1 MTHTPRTAEQIRAAL
16 QQAARDNDGAIVD
29 DKTRWAVISQMEK
42 AWQGESGP
50 IRKSNRKAA
59 TAYLFGHPSTKQ
71 LSDAHI
77 RALADWLH
85 DFDFWSDL
93 RTCLRQALKDAGQ
106 LELEAYRREDMRHD
120 AEMYQDELDNKRA
133 NE

>member
-16 QQAARDNDGAIVD
+16 QQAARDNDGAIVE
-29 DKTRWAVISQMEK
+29 DKTRWAVIAEMEA
-42 AWQGESGP
+42 AWRDEPGKV
-50 IRKSNRKAA
+50 RTANRRTVTKW
-59 TAYLFGHPSTKQ
+59 LLGHASTKQ

-93 RTCLRQALKDAGQ
+93 RLCLRQALIEAGQ
-106 LELEAYRREDMRHD
+106 MQFAADRQHELREDGLRD
-120 AEMYQDELDNKRA
+120 AEEQRESRQP
-133 NE
+133 